1 LEEFK
6 SFSLDEET
14 LTAVNLPGERLL
26 QVTPSRIKMVDAEG
40 GTLLSERTVSSRI
53 IAASVSQGKLVCN
66 VGGRSVVVYDLADQ
80 LQEVK
85 SRSFEH
91 EISCIFASPDFPDV
105 CAVGFW
111 ASGTIQLLSLR
122 DLEILAQESLGSRTA
137 AVAIPRSISMA
148 QVLEEEPPSLL
159 VSMGDGTLHT
169 FSMNDKAGYTL
180 SHKKSIALGTQAFQL
195 QTIPRGNGIAS
206 VFAAGAHPGL
216 IYSDDGRLIY
226 SAVTAE
232 NVTHLCSFN
241 APGFPSSVAV
251 FEDGELK
258 ISTIDTARNI
268 HVKSLDIG
276 DVVRRVTHSK
286 EKQVYGIATIKSSF
300 EVFSG
305 QEKLT
310 SFVRIVD
317 EGGFTVVDSF
327 ELREREIVETIICAE
342 LDNGDG
348 TKDDKFIVGTS
359 FQSAPTK
366 SSEEEEEEPESK
378 EGRILVFEFFDKKLK
393 LAAGLK
399 TKSAVKCIDLV
410 GDNIVA
416 ALHKTVNTALLM
428 PVIGYTDSSSKIDV
442 FSFTYPNTPTKP
454 ELTRLTTHRC
464 HSEPLDLGVFGDMIA
479 VGDLL
484 KGPSILQFT
493 TDPSPKLTEICRTY
507 TTLWSTAVEMMDKD
521 TIVNADAEGNLS
533 IWQRDDTLLVS
544 DHKRLRLI
552 GDMRL
557 GEMIN
562 RIRRVENVLPAQ
574 AQDAPIQP
582 VAYIATVEGGIYLL
596 GKIAES
602 KTQLLLQL
610 QTNLAKY
617 ITSVGGLDFNSWRA
631 FSTPTRVSDEPY
643 RFVDGDFIERFLEL
657 PDDVAEKVV
666 GGTGNQL
673 SALDASVEE
682 VRSLIEGLKAI
693 H

>member
-1 LEEFK
+1 
-6 SFSLDEET
+6 
-14 LTAVNLPGERLL
+14 LTAVNLPGGKLL
-26 QVTPSRIKMVDAEG
+26 QVTPSRIKIVDAEG
-40 GTLLSERTVSSRI
+40 GTLLSESTVPSRI
-53 IAASVSQGKLVCN
+53 IVASVSQGKLVCD
-66 VGGRSVVVYDLADQ
+66 VGGKTVVVYNLADE

-91 EISCIFASPDFPDV
+91 EIACLFASPDFPDV

-111 ASGTIQLLSLR
+111 ASATIQLLSLP
-122 DLEILAQESLGSRTA
+122 DLETSAQESLGSRTA
-137 AVAIPRSISMA
+137 TVAIPRSITMA
-148 QVLEEEPPSLL
+148 QVLEKQPPSLL

-169 FSMNDKAGYTL
+169 FSVNDKAGYTL
-180 SHKKSIALGTQAFQL
+180 SHKKSIALGTQALHFE
-195 QTIPRGNGIAS
+195 TIPRSNGMAS
-206 VFAAGAHPGL
+206 VFAAGAHPSL
-216 IYSDDGRLIY
+216 IYSDDSRLIY

-241 APGFPSSVAV
+241 AEVFPSSVAIL
-251 FEDGELK
+251 EEGELK

-268 HVKSLDIG
+268 HVKSLRIG
-276 DVVRRVTHSK
+276 DVVRRVSYSK
-286 EKQVYGIATIKSSF
+286 EKQVYGILTINSSF

-305 QEKLT
+305 EEKFT
-310 SFVRIVD
+310 CFVSIVD
-317 EGGFTVVDSF
+317 DAEFAVVDSF
-327 ELREREIVETIICAE
+327 ELRERELVETIVCAK

-348 TKDDKFIVGTS
+348 TKGEKFIVGTS
-359 FQSAPTK
+359 FQSDPTK
-366 SSEEEEEEPESK
+366 STEEEGEPESK
-378 EGRILVFEFFDKKLK
+378 EGRILVFEFSDKKLK
-393 LAAGLK
+393 LAAELK
-399 TKSAVKCIDLV
+399 AESAVKCIDMV
-410 GDNIVA
+410 GDKIVA
-416 ALHKTVNTALLM
+416 ALQKTVKPANSPAPLSVL
-428 PVIGYTDSSSKIDV
+428 GYTDSCSKIDV

-454 ELTRLTTHRC
+454 ELARLTTHRC

-479 VGDLL
+479 VGDLM
-484 KGPSILQFT
+484 KGPSILQYT

-507 TTLWSTAVEMMDKD
+507 STLWSTAVEMMDKD

-533 IWQRDDTLLVS
+533 IWQRDDALLVS

-557 GEMIN
+557 GELIN
-562 RIRRVENVLPAQ
+562 RIRRVENVVLPGAQ
-574 AQDAPIQP
+574 VQDMPIQP

-617 ITSVGGLDFNSWRA
+617 ITSVGGLDFNRWRA
-631 FSTPTRVSDEPY
+631 FSTPTRVAEEPY

-657 PDDVAEKVV
+657 PEDVAEKVV
-666 GGTGNQL
+666 GGAGNEL
-673 SALDASVEE
+673 SALDASVDE